1 VSSFVQLPGSTP
13 WPVYIFSSLKVGLR
27 PEVAA
32 VSTLMLLLTL
42 IALGFVAF
50 VLRRSGEGS
59 REIAAT
65 LAGG

>member
-1 VSSFVQLPGSTP
+1 
-13 WPVYIFSSLKVGLR
+13 VGLR

-32 VSTLMLLLTL
+32 VSTLMLALTL
-42 IALGFVAF
+42 IALGVVAF
-50 VLRRSGEGS
+50 VLRRAGDGS